1 MKSDDFLIDLSSVI
15 VKLVLAASGV
25 MVIFAELM
33 T

>member
-15 VKLVLAASGV
+15 VKLVLAASVV